1 MSKKIDRAIEIVT
14 SSPSKEH
21 ALNLIIDELKVTRAN
36 AFVYYTKAQK
46 TLGTTTVQEPS
57 EQEQAVA

>member
-1 MSKKIDRAIEIVT
+1 MSKKIDRAVEIIRT
-14 SSPSKEH
+14 APSKEH

-36 AFVYYTKAQK
+36 AFVYYTKATKAQ
-46 TLGTTTVQEPS
+46 GSTTQELP